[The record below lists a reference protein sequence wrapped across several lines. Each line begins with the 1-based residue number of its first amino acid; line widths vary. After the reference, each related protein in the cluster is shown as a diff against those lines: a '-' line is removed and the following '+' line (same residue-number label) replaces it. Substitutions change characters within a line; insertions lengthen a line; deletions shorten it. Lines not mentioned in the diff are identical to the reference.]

1 MLYQVCSLYIYYISL
16 QNLKEYEVIYV
27 TFAVDLVILIVF
39 SVEMLIKI
47 LRLGLITPR
56 VKVSLLLHVLRLL

>member
-1 MLYQVCSLYIYYISL
+1 MCYTRSVYIYYISL